1 MNTASFTIGAFGDEI
16 APDLETQLQVLNEL
30 KIPCLE
36 LRGVWGQNV
45 LHLSD
50 EQVAKVRALCA
61 AHGVTISAIGSPIG
75 KSPIEQPI
83 ETEVENLR
91 RLIEIARQL
100 DTGRAS
106 SGAPANPCIRIFSFH
121 PPPAKCPKMG
131 SAGAGPPADS
141 TDYDSYVDSAIDRIR
156 RLVAVA
162 EEEGV
167 TLLLENEKG
176 IVGDTLDRCVK
187 LVDAIDNPH
196 LVFLWDPANFVQVG
210 EERITERGWPLLGSR
225 VGYVHIK
232 DCELNGP
239 VKAAG
244 EGDGQIPELL
254 TRLVSSGYQGM
265 LALEPHLAIAAHS
278 SGFSG
283 PDGMAHA
290 VEALRA
296 VMRTVGAKEVSSS

>member
-1 MNTASFTIGAFGDEI
+1 MNSASFMISAFGDEI
-16 APDLETQLQVLNEL
+16 ASDLETQLQVLNEL

-36 LRGVWGQNV
+36 LRAVWGQNV
-45 LHLSD
+45 LLLSD
-50 EQVAKVRALCA
+50 EQVAQVRALCDG
-61 AHGVTISAIGSPIG
+61 HGVTISAIGSPIG
-75 KSPIEQPI
+75 KSPIEAPV
-83 ETEVENLR
+83 ETEVQNLR

-100 DTGRAS
+100 GT
-106 SGAPANPCIRIFSFH
+106 NNIRIFSFH
-121 PPPAKCPKMG
+121 PPG
-131 SAGAGPPADS
+131 DSAS
-141 TDYDSYVDSAIDRIR
+141 VDYDSYVDSAIDRIR
-156 RLVAVA
+156 CLAAVA
-162 EEEGV
+162 EAEGI

-187 LVDAIDNPH
+187 LVEAIESPH

-210 EERITERGWPLLGSR
+210 EARITERGWPLLSSR

-232 DCELNGP
+232 DCDLNGS

-244 EGDGQIPELL
+244 EGDGQVPELL
-254 TRLVSSGYQGM
+254 TQLVSDGYQGM

-283 PDGMAHA
+283 PDGMAYA

-296 VMRTVGAKEVSSS
+296 VMHNVGAKEVFSF

>member
-1 MNTASFTIGAFGDEI
+1 MNSASFMISAFGDEI
-16 APDLETQLQVLNEL
+16 ASDLETQLQVLNEL

-36 LRGVWGQNV
+36 LRAVWGQNV
-45 LHLSD
+45 LLLSD
-50 EQVAKVRALCA
+50 EQVAQVRALCDG
-61 AHGVTISAIGSPIG
+61 HGVTISAIGSPIG
-75 KSPIEQPI
+75 KSPIEAPI
-83 ETEVENLR
+83 ETEVQNLR

-100 DTGRAS
+100 GT
-106 SGAPANPCIRIFSFH
+106 NNIRIFSFH
-121 PPPAKCPKMG
+121 PPG
-131 SAGAGPPADS
+131 DSAS
-141 TDYDSYVDSAIDRIR
+141 VDYDSYVDSAIDRIR
-156 RLVAVA
+156 RLAAVA
-162 EEEGV
+162 EAEGI

-187 LVDAIDNPH
+187 LIESIESPH

-210 EERITERGWPLLGSR
+210 EARITERGWPLLGSR

-232 DCELNGP
+232 DCDLNGS

-244 EGDGQIPELL
+244 EGDGQVPELL
-254 TRLVSSGYQGM
+254 TQLVSDGYQGM

-283 PDGMAHA
+283 PDGMAYA

-296 VMRTVGAKEVSSS
+296 VMRSVGAKEVFSF

>member
-1 MNTASFTIGAFGDEI
+1 MNSASFMISAFGDEI
-16 APDLETQLQVLNEL
+16 ASDLETQLQVLNEL

-36 LRGVWGQNV
+36 LRAVWGQNV
-45 LHLSD
+45 LLLSD
-50 EQVAKVRALCA
+50 EQVAQVRALCDG
-61 AHGVTISAIGSPIG
+61 HGVTISAIGSPIG
-75 KSPIEQPI
+75 KSPIEAPV
-83 ETEVENLR
+83 ETEAKNLR

-100 DTGRAS
+100 DT
-106 SGAPANPCIRIFSFH
+106 NNIRIFSFH
-121 PPPAKCPKMG
+121 PPG
-131 SAGAGPPADS
+131 DSAS
-141 TDYDSYVDSAIDRIR
+141 VDYDSYVDSAIDRIR
-156 RLVAVA
+156 CLAAVA
-162 EEEGV
+162 EAEGI

-187 LVDAIDNPH
+187 LVEGLESPH

-210 EERITERGWPLLGSR
+210 EARITERGWPLLGSR

-232 DCELNGP
+232 DCDLNGS

-244 EGDGQIPELL
+244 EGDGQVPELL
-254 TRLVSSGYQGM
+254 TQLVSDGYQGM

-283 PDGMAHA
+283 PDGMAYA

-296 VMRTVGAKEVSSS
+296 VMRSVGAKEVFSF

>member
-1 MNTASFTIGAFGDEI
+1 MNSASFMISAFGDEI
-16 APDLETQLQVLNEL
+16 ASDLETQLQVLNEL

-36 LRGVWGQNV
+36 LRAVWGQNV
-45 LHLSD
+45 LLLSD
-50 EQVAKVRALCA
+50 EQVAQVRALCDG
-61 AHGVTISAIGSPIG
+61 HGVTISAIGSPIG
-75 KSPIEQPI
+75 KSPIEAPV
-83 ETEVENLR
+83 ETEVQNLR

-100 DTGRAS
+100 GT
-106 SGAPANPCIRIFSFH
+106 NNIRIFSFH
-121 PPPAKCPKMG
+121 PPG
-131 SAGAGPPADS
+131 DSAS
-141 TDYDSYVDSAIDRIR
+141 VDYDSYVDSAIDRIR
-156 RLVAVA
+156 CLAAVA
-162 EEEGV
+162 EAEGI

-187 LVDAIDNPH
+187 LVEGLESPH

-210 EERITERGWPLLGSR
+210 EARITERGWPLLSSR

-232 DCELNGP
+232 DCDLNGS

-244 EGDGQIPELL
+244 EGDGQVPELL
-254 TRLVSSGYQGM
+254 TQLVSDGYQGM

-283 PDGMAHA
+283 PDGMAYA

-296 VMRTVGAKEVSSS
+296 VMRSVGAKEVFSF

>member
-106 SGAPANPCIRIFSFH
+106 SGSPANPCIRIFSFH

-131 SAGAGPPADS
+131 SAGAGPPVDS

-232 DCELNGP
+232 DCELNGS

-283 PDGMAHA
+283 PDGMARA